1 MRNFAV
7 NKFKKAM
14 KRLYKYTSMLLL
26 LAAGIFAS
34 CDSDTHRAVILSGE
48 WRGNFG
54 MYYDYN
60 YRGTVVTF
68 DSYDT
73 YIVFYPD
80 YNYASH
86 GWGKQVDY
94 YDYGPYEYQYHRF
107 LWTVEGGVV
116 YLRYPHEPELDTS
129 IADYRLSS
137 NTFTGYFTNASSRFV
152 LYKLSSFYD
161 WDEYSG
167 DYYYYDRPNWD
178 RVYYAKSRAA
188 ADSVPDAATPVQG
201 SIVRHGNRFTDGAD
215 K

>member
-1 MRNFAV
+1 
-7 NKFKKAM
+7 M
-14 KRLYKYTSMLLL
+14 KRLYKYTSLLLL

-48 WRGNFG
+48 WRGDFG
-54 MYYDYN
+54 MFYEYQYYNPRFD
-60 YRGTVVTF
+60 RDVVERF

-94 YDYGPYEYQYHRF
+94 YNAGPYTHQYYRF
-107 LWTVEGGVV
+107 EWAIERGVIK
-116 YLRYPHEPELDTS
+116 LFYPSDPELSTN
-129 IADYRLSS
+129 IVDYRLS
-137 NTFTGYFTNASSRFV
+137 NDMFTGYFTNSIDPFH
-152 LYKLSSFYD
+152 LNKLSSFYD
-161 WDEYSG
+161 WNVYYG
-167 DYYYYDRPNWD
+167 DYIYYDRPEWYD
-178 RVYYAKSRAA
+178 SYYAKSRAA
-188 ADSVPDAATPVQG
+188 ADSVPDAAIPVQG